1 MSGSRRWDPDLDT
14 YVTGDHVPGSAYVPG
29 GDGQPHSALDCTG
42 YESAR
47 YAPAGGV
54 EVAGAG
60 PLLLAAGAGVVV
72 ATGLGVLVLV
82 LGGFLVALVAGGL
95 VLLAA
100 AAVGTS
106 YLRGAR

>member
-1 MSGSRRWDPDLDT
+1 MSGSRRWDPDLDS
-14 YVTGDHVPGSAYVPG
+14 YVTGGHVPGSAYSPG
-29 GDGQPHSALDCTG
+29 GDGRLTSGLAGHEP
-42 YESAR
+42 AR

-60 PLLLAAGAGVVV
+60 PLLFAAAVGAVM
-72 ATGLGVLVLV
+72 ATGLGVLVLL

-100 AAVGTS
+100 AAVGTT

>member
-14 YVTGDHVPGSAYVPG
+14 YVTGNHVPESVCTPD
-29 GDGQPHSALDCTG
+29 GD
-42 YESAR
+42 ESAR
-47 YAPAGGV
+47 FVPAGGV
-54 EVAGAG
+54 EVAGVG

-100 AAVGTS
+100 AAGAAS
-106 YLRGAR
+106 YLRGGR